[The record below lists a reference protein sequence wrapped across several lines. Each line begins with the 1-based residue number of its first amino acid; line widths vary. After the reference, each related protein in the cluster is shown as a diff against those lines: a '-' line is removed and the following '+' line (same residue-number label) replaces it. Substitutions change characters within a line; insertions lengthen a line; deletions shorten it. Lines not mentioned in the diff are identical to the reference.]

1 MRHITDLPTEVLTV
15 IGDFLPTRTSI
26 HAAILTCKL
35 FHEHFSHLLWKAVA
49 VSTSASTPG
58 PDPNSL
64 KAHAHLVH
72 ALSYDGELQREYY
85 YISFSRL
92 TSLHLWIN
100 GPVSVPQEL
109 DTAWS
114 TLLML
119 NPTVRDIEV
128 LAYTPIWLRD
138 FWDAAVIS
146 LHSPRRLTISGTQ
159 MCVILYGLDTKAFWR
174 ACSQFEEINYK
185 GRDQAATSRGFMD
198 YDYSQL
204 RRLRYKSTDF
214 TPHAPGQVDW
224 VGKCRNLTQFR
235 WQCSTRLIPLE
246 RFANL
251 AQMST
256 WPLLEDLRIGRTSG
270 TDEQLGIILHHLS
283 PLKHWALKSGD
294 FGPSAF
300 DQLRDRH
307 FDSLT
312 TLRMPKVDTF
322 TSPMALA
329 ALSYCSQLEVIE
341 AHRISLKDLH
351 LPSRPW
357 ACRRLK
363 RLKAFFTLD
372 DNKDDGTETLFFEQL
387 SKLQQLEEI
396 DVSQT
401 PRLGSDYKAIYEP
414 APQWRL
420 DHGLSRISALSRLWS
435 FKCDR
440 TMQNMRVE
448 DVEWMLAHWPLLRLF
463 SWSVSLDKD
472 TQRLITTLIEQR
484 GCNNGSLF
492 TFE

>member
-35 FHEHFSHLLWKAVA
+35 FHEHFTHLLWRAVA
-49 VSTSASTPG
+49 VSTNASTLS
-58 PDPNSL
+58 PDLRSL
-64 KAHAHLVH
+64 RAHAHLVH
-72 ALSYDGELQREYY
+72 ALSYDGHLQKEYY
-85 YISFSRL
+85 SISFSRL

-100 GPVSVPQEL
+100 GLESMPQEL
-109 DTAWS
+109 DADWS
-114 TLLML
+114 ILLML
-119 NPTVRDIEV
+119 NPSVRDIEV
-128 LAYTPIWLRD
+128 LAYTPICLTN

-146 LHSPRRLTISGTQ
+146 LHSPRRLTIGGTQ
-159 MCVILYGLDTKAFWR
+159 MRVNLDGEDTKAFWR
-174 ACSQFEEINYK
+174 ACSRFEEINYK
-185 GRDQAATSRGFMD
+185 GRDQAAASRGFVD

-214 TPHAPGQVDW
+214 APHAPGQVDW

-235 WQCSTRLIPLE
+235 WQFSTRLIPLQQ
-246 RFANL
+246 FANL

-300 DQLRDRH
+300 HQLRDRH

-312 TLRMPKVDTF
+312 TLRMAKVDTF

-329 ALSYCSQLEVIE
+329 ALSYCSQLKVFE
-341 AHRISLKDLH
+341 AGRISLEDLH
-351 LPSRPW
+351 LSSRPW

-363 RLKAFFTLD
+363 RLKTFFTMGD
-372 DNKDDGTETLFFEQL
+372 SKDNETETLFFEQL
-387 SKLQQLEEI
+387 SKMEQLEEI

-420 DHGLSRISALSRLWS
+420 DHGLSRMSTLSRLWS

-440 TMQNMRVE
+440 TMQDMRVE
-448 DVEWMLAHWPLLRLF
+448 DVEWMLAHWPLLRMF
-463 SWSVSLDKD
+463 SRSVSLGKD
-472 TQRLITTLIEQR
+472 TQRLITALIEQR
-484 GCNNGSLF
+484 GCNNGLLF
-492 TFE
+492 TYE